1 MSFENLA
8 LDSRLLQAVKSCGFD
23 QPTDIQKEAIPHIL
37 EGRNVMASAQTGTG
51 KTAAFVLPALHRL
64 LQKSNNNGVGPR
76 VLILTP
82 TRELA
87 KQIEQNVKQF
97 SKNSRVF
104 LGSIVGGEP
113 YPPQIRM
120 LSRSL
125 DILVATP
132 GRLIDHLERGR
143 LDMSRVEC
151 LVLDEADRMLDM
163 GFVDEVK
170 SIASKAPANKQTLL
184 FSATFEGKVAT
195 VAKQLLKDPV
205 RIQQVSKIKTNAS
218 ITQRV
223 HAADDLNHKH
233 DLLAHLVSSD
243 SMNQAVIFTATKRGA
258 DSLAKTLSSQGHK
271 VSALHGDMTQHHR
284 KRTIE
289 NMRRGKFRLLV
300 ATDVA
305 SRGLDIK
312 GISHV
317 INFDL
322 PMVSEDYIHRIGR
335 TGRGGATGDAIS
347 LVSGDDW
354 SKLFS
359 IEKMSGQKIDR
370 EHIPGLEATKP
381 EPSPKNARPA
391 NKRNGKKRY
400 GGYNKGGNGSGRNY
414 RNGNA
419 SGRRQS
425 AGGRN
430 GGRSENRV

>member
-1 MSFENLA
+1 LSFENLA
-8 LDSRLLQAVKSCGFD
+8 LDSRILEAVKSCGFD
-23 QPTDIQKEAIPHIL
+23 EPTDIQKEAIPHIL
-37 EGRNVMASAQTGTG
+37 EGRDVMASAQTGTG
-51 KTAAFVLPALHRL
+51 KTAAFVLPSLHKL
-64 LQKSNNNGVGPR
+64 LQKQNNAGVGPR

-97 SKNSRVF
+97 SRNNRVVF
-104 LGSIVGGEP
+104 GCIVGGEP
-113 YPPQIRM
+113 YPPQMRM
-120 LSRSL
+120 LGRSL

-143 LDMSRVEC
+143 LDMSRVET
-151 LVLDEADRMLDM
+151 LILDEADRMLDM

-170 SIASKAPANKQTLL
+170 AIANKAPAGKQTLL
-184 FSATFEGKVAT
+184 FSATFEGKVAV

-205 RIQQVSKIKTNAS
+205 RVQLISQIKTNAS
-218 ITQRV
+218 ITQRI
-223 HAADDLNHKH
+223 HAADNIEHKH
-233 DLLAHLVSSD
+233 NLLTHLVD
-243 SMNQAVIFTATKRGA
+243 STDMNQAVIFTATKRGA

-284 KRTIE
+284 RRTVD
-289 NMRRGKFRLLV
+289 NMRRGKFKILV

-347 LVSGDDW
+347 LVSPDDW

-359 IEKMSGQKIDR
+359 IEKMSGQTIDR
-370 EHIPGLEATKP
+370 ESIPGLEPKKP
-381 EPSPKNARPA
+381 EPSPRNARPS
-391 NKRNGKKRY
+391 NNRNGKKRY
-400 GGYNKGGNGSGRNY
+400 GGYNKNGSGRGYKGN
-414 RNGNA
+414 NA
-419 SGRRQS
+419 SSSKKPGT
-425 AGGRN
+425 
-430 GGRSENRV
+430 GRSENRV

>member
-8 LDSRLLQAVKSCGFD
+8 LDSRILEAVKSCGFD
-23 QPTDIQKEAIPHIL
+23 QPTDIQKEAIPAIL
-37 EGRNVMASAQTGTG
+37 DGRDVMASAQTGTG
-51 KTAAFVLPALHRL
+51 KTAAFVLPVLHKL
-64 LQKSNNNGVGPR
+64 LQKNNDDGIGPR

-97 SKNSRVF
+97 SKNNRVF
-104 LGSIVGGEP
+104 FGCIVGGEP
-113 YPPQIRM
+113 YPPQMRM
-120 LSRSL
+120 LSRPL

-143 LDMSRVEC
+143 LDMSRVET
-151 LVLDEADRMLDM
+151 LILDEADRMLDM

-170 SIASKAPANKQTLL
+170 SIAKKAPASKQTLL

-195 VAKQLLKDPV
+195 IAQQILRDPV
-205 RIQQVSKIKTNAS
+205 RIQQASKAKSNES

-223 HAADDLNHKH
+223 HAVDNIDHKH
-233 DLLAHLVSSD
+233 DLLSHLVSSEGL
-243 SMNQAVIFTATKRGA
+243 NQAVIFTATKRGA
-258 DSLAKTLSSQGHK
+258 DSLAKKLSGQGHT
-271 VSALHGDMTQHHR
+271 VSALHGDMNQNLR
-284 KRTIE
+284 KRTVE

-305 SRGLDIK
+305 ARGLDIK

-322 PMVSEDYIHRIGR
+322 PMIAEDYIHRIGR

-347 LVSGDDW
+347 LVSPDDW

-359 IEKMSGQKIDR
+359 IEKMSGEKIER
-370 EHIPGLEATKP
+370 HSIPGLEAKRP
-381 EPSPKNARPA
+381 EPSPRNARPA
-391 NKRNGKKRY
+391 ANRNGNKRY
-400 GGYNKGGNGSGRNY
+400 GGYNKNGSGRSFKSSN
-414 RNGNA
+414 
-419 SGRRQS
+419 SSS
-425 AGGRN
+425 ARKPGT
-430 GGRSENRV
+430 GRSENRV

>member
-8 LDSRLLQAVKSCGFD
+8 LDSRILEAVKSCGFD
-23 QPTDIQKEAIPHIL
+23 EPTDIQKEAIPHIL
-37 EGRNVMASAQTGTG
+37 EGRDVMASAQTGTG
-51 KTAAFVLPALHRL
+51 KTAAFVLPSLHKL
-64 LQKSNNNGVGPR
+64 LQKQNNAGVGPR

-97 SKNSRVF
+97 SRNNRVVF
-104 LGSIVGGEP
+104 GCIVGGEP
-113 YPPQIRM
+113 YPPQMRM
-120 LSRSL
+120 LGRSL

-143 LDMSRVEC
+143 LDMSRVET
-151 LVLDEADRMLDM
+151 LILDEADRMLDM

-170 SIASKAPANKQTLL
+170 AIANKAPAGKQTLL
-184 FSATFEGKVAT
+184 FSATFEGKVAV

-205 RIQQVSKIKTNAS
+205 RVQLISQIKTNAS
-218 ITQRV
+218 ITQRI
-223 HAADDLNHKH
+223 HAADNIEHKH
-233 DLLAHLVSSD
+233 NLLTHLVD
-243 SMNQAVIFTATKRGA
+243 STDMNQAVIFTATKRGA

-284 KRTIE
+284 RRTVD
-289 NMRRGKFRLLV
+289 NMRRGKFKILV

-347 LVSGDDW
+347 LVSPDDW

-359 IEKMSGQKIDR
+359 IEKMSGQTIDR
-370 EHIPGLEATKP
+370 ESIPGLEPKKP
-381 EPSPKNARPA
+381 EPSPRNARPS
-391 NKRNGKKRY
+391 NNRNGKKRY
-400 GGYNKGGNGSGRNY
+400 GGYNKNGSGRGYKGN
-414 RNGNA
+414 NA
-419 SGRRQS
+419 SSSKKPGT
-425 AGGRN
+425 
-430 GGRSENRV
+430 GRSENRV